1 MYVAG
6 QRYVWAMKLRTV
18 VGVVVTAL
26 IVGVLVMPSSSG
38 AVKAGATCKKAGLQ
52 TTDSGRKY
60 TCIKQGKKFVWN
72 KGVVVKAAPA
82 ANPSPSATPSPSA
95 SASPTPIIEID
106 PRKTSD
112 VPGLSRMGN
121 FVYQYVDGVQ
131 ERKNASDFWRNT
143 DARKDS
149 DFDPIRV
156 AAFKS
161 INQMERDSS
170 IKNLNLIFDIQE
182 NYPKEIATVVKSQVT
197 KISQILSPILDEKV
211 DVRIALFTEKDQE
224 FIKNGLKQYGVSEE
238 QFSILK
244 DYVSL
249 DRFYSRGGTG
259 GGTAGY
265 RENEK
270 FGFYIGH
277 TSSLATLD
285 TYWPQVVPHEMA
297 HFLQFYLARGGG
309 SSYGEGHPEGKW
321 HGHFIEG
328 SANTIGMASGF
339 EHLGWY
345 SDEMDKH
352 LRSNIQN
359 NADAG
364 MLKNASDAAAF
375 IETIESRN
383 SQVKEAFSYSA
394 GQFVWEFYIG
404 KYGFNKYL
412 DLLKNLSKTANFNES
427 LKLTIGKDRKAFYA
441 EAGEY
446 LFVNWQ
452 RVSNK

>member
-1 MYVAG
+1 MNKGSVKRFA
-6 QRYVWAMKLRTV
+6 L
-18 VGVVVTAL
+18 VTSAFIAL
-26 IVGVLVMPSSSG
+26 TLLAMPSSSG
-38 AVKAGATCKKAGLQ
+38 AIKAGSACKKAGLQ
-52 TTDSGRKY
+52 TVDSGRKY
-60 TCIKQGKKFVWN
+60 TCVKQGKKFVWN
-72 KGVVVKAAPA
+72 KGVVVKAAPVTK
-82 ANPSPSATPSPSA
+82 PSPSATPS
-95 SASPTPIIEID
+95 ASPTPTTEAD
-106 PRKTSD
+106 ARKTSD
-112 VPGLSRMGN
+112 VPGLSRLGN
-121 FVYQYVDGVQ
+121 YVYQYVDGIQ

-143 DARKDS
+143 DARKES

-170 IKNLNLIFDIQE
+170 LKNLNLIFDIQE
-182 NYPKEIATVVKSQVT
+182 NYPKEIAATIKSQVV
-197 KISQILSPILDEKV
+197 KISQILSPVLDQKV
-211 DVRIALFTEKDQE
+211 DVRIVLFTEKDQE

-238 QFSILK
+238 QFPILK
-244 DYVSL
+244 DYVTL

-270 FGFYIGH
+270 YGFYIGH
-277 TSSLATLD
+277 TSSLATIGS
-285 TYWPQVVPHEMA
+285 YWPQVVPHEMA
-297 HFLQFYLARGGG
+297 HFLQFYLARGAG
-309 SSYGEGHPEGKW
+309 SSYGEGHPEAKW

-328 SANTIGMASGF
+328 SANTIGMAAGF

-352 LRSNIQN
+352 LKSTIQR
-359 NADAG
+359 NADPG
-364 MLKNASDAAAF
+364 LLKSPADAAAF
-375 IETIESRN
+375 IETIESRD
-383 SQVKEAFSYSA
+383 SQVKDAFSYSA

-412 DLLKNLSKTANFNES
+412 ELLRNLSKTANFNES

-446 LFVNWQ
+446 LFANWQ